1 MKYVVSISGG
11 KDSTALLLWALNNL
25 TEDSNNEIIP
35 VFCDTGWEHKNTYEY
50 LEYLE
55 KELNIKIIRLQNELG
70 GMREV
75 ALHKGFMPNRI
86 MKYCT
91 FELKIKP
98 FKKFIYENFVSKSID
113 FITLV
118 GVRREESESRADY
131 ECFAV
136 VRETYKR
143 KVFYIKRLM
152 PLVYWT
158 EDKVFDYIK
167 DNGLEVNPIYKKGS
181 KRAGC
186 YPCINARKS
195 EIQKLEPEYVKRVR
209 DLEKEISE
217 KIGKK
222 AKFFTSD
229 RDKFMPDRQP
239 SLF

>member
-1 MKYVVSISGG
+1 MIYIVSISGG

-25 TEDSNNEIIP
+25 TEDPSNEIIP

-91 FELKIKP
+91 FEFKIKP
-98 FKKFIYENFVSKSID
+98 FKKFIYENFVSKGID

-118 GVRREESESRADY
+118 GVRREESETRADY

-136 VRETYKR
+136 ERETYKR
-143 KVFYIKRLM
+143 KVFYVKRLI
-152 PLVYWT
+152 PLAYWT
-158 EDKVFDYIK
+158 EDEVFDYIK
-167 DNGLEVNPIYKKGS
+167 DNGIEVNQIYKKGS

-195 EIQKLEPEYVKRVR
+195 EIQNLEPEYVKRVR
-209 DLEKEISE
+209 DLEREISE

-222 AKFFTSD
+222 PNFSHQTEI
-229 RDKFMPDRQP
+229 
-239 SLF
+239 SLCQIDNRAY